1 MVAVIR
7 EMCIFMIVAQA
18 ILFFVPGNV
27 YVKYVRVLVGIM
39 MIMGITGP
47 LFGLFMNE
55 EKKQDIRRRV
65 ESLEESIH
73 AKEGSFT
80 VPDNRQEVYGAV
92 EGELKERLSA
102 CGGDYRVLNAE
113 IAEDK
118 VIVTVE
124 EAAGRDSENSGQ
136 VSVQEIRVQPVSV
149 SKEEDAGVTPDGGG
163 KGRELRELYGSR
175 IGVDAE
181 NIEVVFQ

>member
-149 SKEEDAGVTPDGGG
+149 SKEEDVGVTPDGEG

>member
-65 ESLEESIH
+65 EALEESIH

-80 VPDNRQEVYGAV
+80 VPDNRLEVYGAV

-136 VSVQEIRVQPVSV
+136 VSVQEIRVQQVSV
-149 SKEEDAGVTPDGGG
+149 SKEEDAGVTPDGEG